1 MFNVFTM
8 TIHYDPHKPVPVT
21 LRTPVVSS
29 RSETAVQH
37 LARGYLRKNDFDRAL
52 PTRGIYRNGLK
63 RALDVMVIL
72 LALPI
77 VLPLVAILAVIV
89 ALDGGNPL
97 YFQTRVGRG
106 ARPYRMWKLRSM
118 VVGAEAALETHLAAD
133 PAARAEW
140 NRDQKLKKDPRI
152 TRIGRLLRKSS
163 LDELPQLWNV
173 LTGDMSLV
181 GPRPM
186 MPCQKPLY
194 PGEAYYRLR
203 PGITGPWQVSH
214 RNESTFADRARF
226 DNDYEHDLSLA
237 TDMGLLLATVRVV
250 VRATGY

>member
-1 MFNVFTM
+1 M
-8 TIHYDPHKPVPVT
+8 TIHYDPHKPLPVP
-21 LRTPVVSS
+21 LPAAAASS
-29 RSETAVQH
+29 RSETAMQP
-37 LARGYLRKNDFDRAL
+37 LARGYLRKNDFDRAV
-52 PTRGIYRNGLK
+52 PKRGLYRNGVK
-63 RALDVMVIL
+63 RALDVLAVL
-72 LALPI
+72 AALPI
-77 VLPLVAILAVIV
+77 VLPLVAVLAVIV

-106 ARPYRMWKLRSM
+106 GRLYRMWKLRSM
-118 VVGAEAALETHLAAD
+118 VVGAEAALEAHLAAD

-152 TRIGRLLRKSS
+152 TPIGRLLRKSS

-237 TDMGLLLATVRVV
+237 TDTGLLLATVRVV
-250 VRATGY
+250 LRATGY